1 MSQSNSNSQ
10 RRGGPIAGLKF
21 LIEKRMITPKYGL
34 LLARL
39 IWRKYLTPS
48 GWRMHL
54 SGMLFLGSRVAI
66 QIGKRGRIGFGRWV
80 WIGHGTKLR
89 CHEGEIYIGSKTV
102 MGQDCTLSAYRHI
115 HVGEQ
120 CIFADHVMLI
130 DFDHSVVDVEVPVRR
145 QGIYM
150 RDVDVGSNVWIGH
163 GAMILR
169 GVSVGDNAIIG
180 AGAVVTKDV
189 PPNAVAA
196 GVPARVIRMREAP
209 KSLSW

>member
-1 MSQSNSNSQ
+1 MN
-10 RRGGPIAGLKF
+10 
-21 LIEKRMITPKYGL
+21 
-34 LLARL
+34 
-39 IWRKYLTPS
+39 
-48 GWRMHL
+48 L
-54 SGMLFLGSRVAI
+54 SGMLFLGRGVAV

-102 MGQDCTLSAYRHI
+102 FGQECTLSAYRHI
-115 HVGEQ
+115 YVGEQ
-120 CIFADHVMLI
+120 CIFADRVMLI
-130 DFDHSVVDVEVPVRR
+130 DFDHSVVDIEVPVRK

-150 RDVDVGSNVWIGH
+150 RDVNVGSNVWIGH

-189 PPNAVAA
+189 PDNAVAA
-196 GVPARVIRMREAP
+196 GVPARVIRMRESP
-209 KSLSW
+209 KTLSW